1 MNYYPFHIGDY
12 ASATRHL
19 TWDEDMAY
27 RRLID
32 AYYTRET
39 PIPTDMRQVYRLVMA
54 TTEDQRQAVDTILNE
69 FFTYTDDGW
78 VNSRCDAEIEAFRMK
93 SAKASQSA
101 QARWRNANGKPSDSE
116 RNANASINVCERIET
131 GYEGNAPKTNTKTNI
146 STTDVVDK
154 PHAKRAVTAKPDDV
168 SQSVWDDF
176 LAIRKAKKSPLTLT
190 ALQGIQREADKARMT
205 LDAALAMSCSRGWQ
219 SFRADWVQESGR
231 QTGRPLTAAEN
242 YVAQKNAMRGND
254 ERTVTGTAVRIA

>member
-32 AYYTRET
+32 AYYTREA
-39 PIPTDMRQVYRLVMA
+39 PIPTDTRQAYRLVMA
-54 TTEDQRQAVDTILNE
+54 TTEGQRIAVDTILNE
-69 FFTYTDDGW
+69 FFTYTDSGW
-78 VNSRCDAEIEAFRMK
+78 INSRCDAEIEAFRIK

-101 QARWRNANGKPSDSE
+101 NARWRNANAKPTENE
-116 RNANASINVCERIET
+116 RNANASLEVCERINNKC
-131 GYEGNAPKTNTKTNI
+131 EGNAPKTNTKTNI

-154 PHAKRAVTAKPDDV
+154 THAKRAAPTKPIEVT
-168 SQSVWDDF
+168 QSVWDDF

-231 QTGRPLTAAEN
+231 QAGRPLTAAEN
-242 YVAQKNAMRGND
+242 YVAQKNALRGND
-254 ERTVTGTAVRIA
+254 ERTVNGTAVRIA

>member
-39 PIPTDMRQVYRLVMA
+39 PIPTEKRQAYRLVMA
-54 TTEDQRQAVDTILNE
+54 TTPEQRQAVDTILEE
-69 FFTYTDDGW
+69 FFTETPDGW
-78 VNSRCDAEIEAFRMK
+78 INSRCDEEIAAFKIK
-93 SAKASQSA
+93 SQKASQSA
-101 QARWRNANGKPSDSE
+101 QSRWRNANAVQTDSE
-116 RNANASINVCERIET
+116 RNANASTNACERIET
-131 GYEGNAPKTNTKTNI
+131 VCEGNAPKTNTNI

-154 PHAKRAVTAKPDDV
+154 RKSATPAKPESV

-176 LAIRKAKKSPLTLT
+176 LAIRKAKKSPLTQT
-190 ALQGIQREADKARMT
+190 ALNGIQREADKANMT
-205 LDAALAMSCSRGWQ
+205 LDAALSMSCSRGWQ
-219 SFRADWVQESGR
+219 SFRADWVTKQGATSNNGAAMASYGTIFNKQPEGQGNGR
-231 QTGRPLTAAEN
+231 IIDATPRLG
-242 YVAQKNAMRGND
+242 
-254 ERTVTGTAVRIA
+254 